1 MVVLPVFLFFTLL
14 GSVKSYHNSPSYS
27 SRYQPQCRSSFTSTT
42 ALSARPVT
50 KPTIPT
56 PLSEPAILEKLIK
69 NNSENITYFYLKN
82 ELKLSEHT
90 LMSIISKYPA
100 ILYLQVQE
108 NLIPTID
115 VLKSFGFRM
124 SDIRLLI
131 EKTPTFLG

>member
-1 MVVLPVFLFFTLL
+1 MIVSLVFLFFTIF
-14 GSVKSYHNSPSYS
+14 GSVTSYHISPFYYYQS
-27 SRYQPQCRSSFTSTT
+27 QPQCRSSFTRTT
-42 ALSARPVT
+42 LLARPIS

-69 NNSENITYFYLKN
+69 NNSEKLTYFYLKN